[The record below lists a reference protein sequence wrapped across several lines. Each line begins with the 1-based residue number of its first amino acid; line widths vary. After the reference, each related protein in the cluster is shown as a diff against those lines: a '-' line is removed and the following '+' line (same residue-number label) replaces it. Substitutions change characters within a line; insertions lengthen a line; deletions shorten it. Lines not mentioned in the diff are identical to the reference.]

1 MQLFEITN
9 SILKK
14 KIFFKKLFKKMKKQ
28 MTFFT
33 SKDNNLRI

>member
-14 KIFFKKLFKKMKKQ
+14 KIFFSKNFFKNEKAND
-28 MTFFT
+28 FFH
-33 SKDNNLRI
+33 LER